1 MADPPACGL
10 TGEQLKKL
18 SGYACSLPYP
28 IEPNS
33 EIQSLLDLYLTRITQ
48 CILAKDYETG
58 FLQWDAMLAY
68 WLMLKHPIPKEKR
81 IAIARVYFNICVVP
95 GMPLH
100 VVTAAS
106 DTLQVLIRSK
116 KKLTVEDM
124 RLPWKPIWDI
134 LSKDFFLSRRQFEI
148 TQTSYLAEMSH
159 RFFHPAC
166 GEEMLEVMLPS
177 FNGMS
182 LNSILATQYYL
193 NTFLPLSH
201 PTWLPMMM
209 RLWSSINSEM
219 FDERH
224 FALLAQLAEIHV
236 IPRVSDP
243 SRIKDIPDD
252 ARIDEHGLP
261 EQGPRV
267 RWAVPPSDSSAKEA
281 NFAKL
286 YASRVGLNGAK
297 PEAKAERNG
306 LVWKGLFK
314 DIPLADGGT
323 SLPTGPIADD
333 QASFE
338 FSRLPK
344 VTWRIYSLAKL
355 IVYSMAPDGKP
366 MPRSGTAT
374 PFELPVDNGNSYF
387 SLPKKATEPSYL
399 AGCKAL
405 DSLAKLIVSVESFF
419 HPSNSGSWTE
429 DLCAFL
435 KYIVFEFNKRW
446 YDELK
451 PDCEVPMNRR
461 LTHEIRRELV
471 LSLRTPALLAMF
483 SVDSDIVAN
492 VQSALKSMT
501 IMEPDLIVPAIIER
515 AVPSLEALVETDRTV
530 AVIKALGAISIG
542 LVSRDLYYGGAKY
555 LLQILELLLPGID
568 LVSKTMA
575 LPTVIV
581 EEPAETTEDGEQRLS
596 EEEEDT
602 LVRDSTAGFA
612 NWVTS
617 FIRRV
622 ILLLENL
629 PEEDPTSN
637 PGGGGGGTSE
647 TTVVDSVMDTC
658 SQICVHL
665 SDSLFDLVLDLVYD
679 FATTTVR
686 SNAVRAVHQLVACV
700 ANANPAKTLARF
712 VPICVRNIRV
722 ELEHGAASQR
732 SVTVGPAL
740 PSDATFH
747 WYLAILRGL
756 LCNDGRVV
764 LSYKKEMISLLRLL
778 HEKAVSKRGFT
789 FTGRFLSSLLL
800 MLTHT
805 YPLETRFVNED
816 EWNSP
821 SFIANHHRSWGRL
834 YSADAVQVQWHQPT
848 PEELSFSLEIL
859 GDIIEPVLVEL
870 ETSIGTGVKHDNIW
884 SNNFCR
890 SLCFVRDALSGIP
903 TLWQEYINDEEAL
916 AAATSSD
923 VFHELPE
930 FIATVKSI
938 ESGFALNDKND
949 IRYRQVAK
957 LRERISRFLHKASA
971 SLRNKGDENTVP
983 AVLMLIST
991 CRTYLTEYADS
1002 RDNYYSQRDVYIE
1015 ELGLTRRYSG
1025 QKTWPRAIF
1034 IRRARLYHAARL
1046 RWNCLE
1052 RHRTPLNDQ
1061 IIDDIVEWTMWPY
1074 ATVRADSQAC
1084 LESLTGL
1091 YDGIRRRCLPVIY
1104 ANLTK
1109 GTDDDRM
1116 KGALYTLNMQVF
1128 SKFIMSGPGKEATLL
1143 PDCVRRLFECQWNE
1157 KPSIQNCASSLAER
1171 CLTGFVEP
1179 YFLSASVTYPSLQ
1192 HSVDTLQGLLPP
1204 RSSADHAL
1212 QKRCDVNRRQRHEI
1226 QDTAIKDTTQIL
1238 LDIAESSATH
1248 WRYSIVA
1255 IRMLRTLVRRDLPAQ
1270 KAQFVYFLSQVNAD
1284 HPSLRY
1290 YAQRSIMKASRYIKL
1305 RTFANRPVDLAL
1317 LRNRDPLRRA
1327 VTVQDRTLAHTTAY
1341 LESFRSPID
1350 RKIGRH
1356 TPLLQ
1361 DKVASGWLVWNDDS
1375 RFLLPATSKS
1385 VLQPWEPL
1393 SAEAVAEMRR
1403 ITQDPAFWESLSA
1416 HYVEENHQEVAVMD
1430 NLSCVKSIAQLLEED
1445 CFLAVKPVI
1454 EKHISDPDQN
1464 KQRGAAELLGGLI
1477 AGSKHWPTNAQDRL
1491 WTWGMPLMQK
1501 VFSSTLKTDTLSIWA
1516 SFLEYVFTN
1525 KDPRR
1530 LQPLLDWIVK
1540 QGLNMDFN
1548 AESSFE
1554 AVKTMCF
1561 VRCLVDT
1568 LGWRFAA
1575 WTPEFLALYWDNI
1588 GSDHDEVLAY
1598 IADALATFCKISWRP
1613 QVTKPITQAFVL
1625 ECASRPAEDDI
1636 MGVEHAYHMA
1646 QFVQLVEK
1654 LPSLR
1659 ETRLT
1664 GAKAPR
1670 SPYDRM
1676 FTTVIRWLSNGL
1688 QDVNATSMFQYL
1700 LPLLPELLQ
1709 AAELQD
1715 SDDLAG
1721 RAQLLLISMCA
1732 ITPPLAA
1739 VRKVLEVLFEA
1750 IKSSPSW
1757 RIRLNSLPILQ
1768 ILYFRQV
1775 PLIEED
1781 MVIKIQD
1788 MLSDCLSDE
1797 VIEVRE
1803 RAASTLSGILRCS
1816 PRRTILL
1823 LKHRFTRQAAT
1834 VFLPARNDANYASSL
1849 RQLHAAILGVTALI
1863 DAFPYSMPSWLP
1875 ELIGDVLSRHA
1886 YNPIPV
1892 SRTIR
1897 NCAAKFKETH
1907 QDTWH
1912 EDSLKF
1918 NEEQM
1923 SALATLLAGP
1933 SYYA

>member
-1 MADPPACGL
+1 MADPPARGL

-18 SGYACSLPYP
+18 SGYAYSLPYP

-148 TQTSYLAEMSH
+148 TFLK
-159 RFFHPAC
+159 
-166 GEEMLEVMLPS
+166 
-177 FNGMS
+177 
-182 LNSILATQYYL
+182 SILATQYYL

-568 LVSKTMA
+568 LNDPQKTLCTTAFLIEIAQYIKFGDLTIVEPAAVSEDTAQASWSPQVSKTMA

-983 AVLMLIST
+983 AVLMLSEI
-991 CRTYLTEYADS
+991 LTDGP
-1002 RDNYYSQRDVYIE
+1002 Q
-1015 ELGLTRRYSG
+1015 
-1025 QKTWPRAIF
+1025 
-1034 IRRARLYHAARL
+1034 
-1046 RWNCLE
+1046 
-1052 RHRTPLNDQ
+1052 
-1061 IIDDIVEWTMWPY
+1061 
-1074 ATVRADSQAC
+1074 
-1084 LESLTGL
+1084 L

-1128 SKFIMSGPGKEATLL
+1128 SKFIMSGKNLRAIITPILLSKALGKRRPCCLIASGAYSSVNGMRSHPSRTA
-1143 PDCVRRLFECQWNE
+1143 RRLWRN
-1157 KPSIQNCASSLAER
+1157 
-1171 CLTGFVEP
+1171 V
-1179 YFLSASVTYPSLQ
+1179 

-1554 AVKTMCF
+1554 GLSK
-1561 VRCLVDT
+1561 
-1568 LGWRFAA
+1568 
-1575 WTPEFLALYWDNI
+1575 FLAHEQPPDAHLAEFSSCQDHVLRAV
-1588 GSDHDEVLAY
+1588 DHDEVNIPDIQSRVDLSDSIRQVLAY

-1849 RQLHAAILGVTALI
+1849 RHLHAAILGVTALI